1 MENEEENIEE
11 SSLSN
16 IKQYSEIIENINY
29 NIKIGIINNNRYKDS
44 LYLNCFP
51 NKLSSNQIEQIEYI
65 LIISLDS
72 LKSKSNKMFNNCNT
86 INEAFENIIYIF
98 NNKTYLFKI
107 EKDYLILI
115 LKYNLFGKEIETELK
130 LKMRKIDKIKIL
142 EIENK
147 KLKKEVKSL
156 KKELSTKNEKLK
168 TLKTVN
174 EDLYKQLFILQD
186 PSVIYNNNIII
197 QSKIIKDINDLNFVI
212 AHLKSTDLI
221 YNKKVLYFNLLFR
234 ATEVGEAKFDQTLGA
249 IFNNKLFDFVLI
261 KTKKNK
267 IFGYKY
273 NPYMFRFSLDLKKIY
288 VFDNK
293 FEVHE
298 AFING
303 EEVSLQCHYFISI
316 FKKVFSLGGI
326 CRRGMKKHYTN
337 VDYDFEFNG
346 GEQRFLVEE
355 MEVFKIRP

>member
-1 MENEEENIEE
+1 MNDDEGQIED

-16 IKQYSEIIENINY
+16 KTNYKETIDKVDY
-29 NIKIGIINNNRYKDS
+29 NIKIAIINNNKYKNNIFI
-44 LYLNCFP
+44 NCIP
-51 NKLSSNQIEQIEYI
+51 KKLSSNLIKYL

-72 LKSKSNKMFNNCNT
+72 LISKSNKMFNNCNT
-86 INEAFENIIYIF
+86 INEAFDNIIYIF
-98 NNKTYLFKI
+98 NNKSYLFKM
-107 EKDYLILI
+107 EKNCLKLI
-115 LKYNLFGKEIETELK
+115 LKYNLFGKEIQTELE
-130 LKMRKIDKIKIL
+130 LPMRNIDKIKLL
-142 EIENK
+142 EKENK

-156 KKELSTKNEKLK
+156 RKELSTKDEKLK
-168 TLKTVN
+168 TLKIVN

-186 PSVIYNNNIII
+186 PSVINDNNIII
-197 QSKIIKDINDLNFVI
+197 QSKIIKDIKDLNFVI

-288 VFDNK
+288 FFDNK
-293 FEVHE
+293 YEVHE

-326 CRRGMKKHYTN
+326 CRRGMKNHYTN
-337 VDYDFEFNG
+337 VEYEFEFNN
-346 GEQRFLVEE
+346 GEQRFMIEE

>member
-1 MENEEENIEE
+1 MKNEEEEQIEE
-11 SSLSN
+11 SFLSN
-16 IKQYSEIIENINY
+16 VKNYSYEIEKINY
-29 NIKIGIINNNRYKDS
+29 DIKIGIINNNKYKNNI
-44 LYLNCFP
+44 YINCIPQKF
-51 NKLSSNQIEQIEYI
+51 SSNPIEYI
-65 LIISLDS
+65 LIISLES
-72 LKSKSNKMFNNCNT
+72 LISKSNKMFNNCSS
-86 INEAFENIIYIF
+86 IKEAFENIIYIF
-98 NNKTYLFKI
+98 NNKTFLFKK
-107 EKDYLILI
+107 ENNFLILI
-115 LKYNLFGKEIETELK
+115 LKYNLFGKEIETELR
-130 LKMRKIDKIKIL
+130 LPMRNIDKIKLL
-142 EIENK
+142 ETENK
-147 KLKKEVKSL
+147 KMKKEIKSL
-156 KKELSTKNEKLK
+156 KKELSIKNEKLK
-168 TLKTVN
+168 TLKIVN
-174 EDLYKQLFILQD
+174 EDLYKQLFVLQD
-186 PSVIYNNNIII
+186 PSVINNNNIII
-197 QSKIIKDINDLNFVI
+197 QSKIIKDINELNFVI
-212 AHLKSTDLI
+212 IHLKSTDLI

-316 FKKVFSLGGI
+316 FKKVFTLGGI
-326 CRRGMKKHYTN
+326 CRKGMKQHYTN
-337 VDYDFEFNG
+337 VEYDFEFND
-346 GEQRFLVEE
+346 GEQRFMIDE

>member
-1 MENEEENIEE
+1 MNNEEEQIDE
-11 SSLSN
+11 SWLSEHKTYIVTIDN
-16 IKQYSEIIENINY
+16 IKYDIN
-29 NIKIGIINNNRYKDS
+29 IGIINNTKYLNNI
-44 LYLNCFP
+44 YLNCLP
-51 NKLSSNQIEQIEYI
+51 ENLSSNSIEYT
-65 LIISLDS
+65 LIISLES
-72 LKSKSNKMFNNCNT
+72 LISKSNKMFNNCST
-86 INEAFENIIYIF
+86 IKEAFDNITYIF
-98 NNKTYLFKI
+98 NNKTYSFKTD
-107 EKDYLILI
+107 KNSLILI

-130 LKMRKIDKIKIL
+130 LSMRNIDKIKLL
-142 EIENK
+142 EKENK
-147 KLKKEVKSL
+147 QMKKEIKSL
-156 KKELSTKNEKLK
+156 KKELSTKNEKIK
-168 TLKTVN
+168 TLKIVN

-186 PSVIYNNNIII
+186 PSVINNNNIII
-197 QSKIIKDINDLNFVI
+197 QSKIIKDANDLNFVI

-234 ATEVGEAKFDQTLGA
+234 ATEVGEEKFDKTLGA

-273 NPYMFRFSLDLKKIY
+273 NPYMFRFSLDLKKVY

-316 FKKVFSLGGI
+316 FKKVFKLGGI
-326 CRRGMKKHYTN
+326 CRKGMKQHYTN
-337 VDYDFEFNG
+337 VEYDFEFNG
-346 GEQRFLVEE
+346 GEQRFMIDE
-355 MEVFKIRP
+355 MEVYKIRP